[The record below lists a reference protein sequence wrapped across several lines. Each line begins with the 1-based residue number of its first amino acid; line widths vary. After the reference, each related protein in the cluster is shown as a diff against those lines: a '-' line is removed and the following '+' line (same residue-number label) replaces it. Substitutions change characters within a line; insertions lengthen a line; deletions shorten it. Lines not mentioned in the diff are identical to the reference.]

1 MASSISIP
9 RDLPSLIAKQYDSA
23 LSSGSAFF
31 YPSDVHTVSDK
42 EGEDGPSMQWTVRR
56 CEALREKA
64 KEKKRKEEAKS
75 GGDEPAPKT
84 GGQNPSDVFAPPYDK
99 DCKYFSTGMDCRGS
113 LPDIPLLT
121 APSSPQCSLPSWATI
136 HCFSTSSH

>member
-1 MASSISIP
+1 MTSSTSLP

-31 YPSDVHTVSDK
+31 YPSDVHTITD
-42 EGEDGPSMQWTVRR
+42 EAREDGPPMQWTVRR

-64 KEKKRKEEAKS
+64 KEKKRKEEAKE
-75 GGDEPAPKT
+75 GGEQPPPKE

-99 DCKYFSTGMDCRGS
+99 DCE
-113 LPDIPLLT
+113 
-121 APSSPQCSLPSWATI
+121 
-136 HCFSTSSH
+136 